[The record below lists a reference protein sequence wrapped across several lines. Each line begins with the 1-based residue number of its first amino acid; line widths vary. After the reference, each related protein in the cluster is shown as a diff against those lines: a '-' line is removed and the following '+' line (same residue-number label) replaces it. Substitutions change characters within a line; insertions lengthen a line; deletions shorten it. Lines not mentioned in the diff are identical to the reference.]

1 MTARFGESSSR
12 KIRER
17 PNTLREWK
25 ENGQEEG
32 QKIMNTNEVKKN
44 DTDRKR

>member
-1 MTARFGESSSR
+1 MIARFGESSSR
-12 KIRER
+12 KIKEM

-32 QKIMNTNEVKKN
+32 LKIMNTSEVKK
-44 DTDRKR
+44 